1 MKKRLPKPKRYKH
14 QELMTDL
21 NNMMIRIKSHL
32 YGTIELKNRYK
43 LPEIKELDE
52 LQHKIVEILEKD
64 SEPFA
69 KF

>member
-1 MKKRLPKPKRYKH
+1 
-14 QELMTDL
+14 
-21 NNMMIRIKSHL
+21 MIRIKSHL

-52 LQHKIVEILEKD
+52 LQHKIVEILKKD
-64 SEPFA
+64 SEPFT